1 MGMRSERFAFPGSQG
16 HNLSARLDSPDG
28 APRAVALF
36 AHCFS
41 CGKDVLAAGRIA
53 RALTQYGIA
62 VLRFDFTGLGSSDGD
77 FANTN
82 FSSNVGDLLAAANHL
97 RQVQAA
103 PTILI
108 GHSLGGTAMLAVAGD
123 IPEARAIATIAAPY
137 EPGHVAN
144 QFRDRL
150 AEIEAQGEA
159 EVVLAGRPF
168 RIRRQF
174 LDDLR
179 AHSHEERIVDLRKAL
194 LVLHAPLDAVVGID
208 NATEIFVRAKHPKSF
223 ISLDRA
229 DHLLSQPADAEYA
242 ATVIAAWASR
252 YTEEEARA
260 PEVAAVP
267 EAVVV
272 QETGQGRFQQAVA
285 IGAHRLIS
293 DEPRAVG
300 GDDSGPGPYDLL
312 LAGLGACTSMT
323 MRMYAE
329 RQGWPL
335 ERATVVLRHR
345 RIHAADCADCE
356 TREGKIDEI
365 TREITLPGP
374 LDDTQRARLLEIADR
389 CPVHRSLHS
398 EIKIDTAERRA

>member
-1 MGMRSERFAFPGSQG
+1 MRSERFTFPGSQG
-16 HNLSARLDSPDG
+16 DSLAARLDVPDG
-28 APRAVALF
+28 TPRAVALF

-62 VLRFDFTGLGSSDGD
+62 VLRFDFTGLGSSEGD

-82 FSSNVGDLLAAANHL
+82 FSSNVGDLLAAAHHL
-97 RQVQAA
+97 RREKQAPA
-103 PTILI
+103 ILI

-123 IPEARAIATIAAPY
+123 IPEARAVATIGAPY

-150 AEIEAQGEA
+150 AEIEARGEA
-159 EVVLAGRPF
+159 EVSLGGRPL
-168 RIRRQF
+168 RIRKQF
-174 LDDLR
+174 LDDVR
-179 AHSHEERIVDLRKAL
+179 EQCQAERVAQLRKAL
-194 LVLHAPLDAVVGID
+194 LVMHAPLDPVVGID

-229 DHLLSQPADAEYA
+229 DHLLSQPADADYA

-252 YTEEEARA
+252 YVEEEARA
-260 PEVAAVP
+260 PEDLAIP
-267 EAVVV
+267 DAVVV
-272 QETGQGRFQQAVA
+272 RETGQGRFQQAVA
-285 IGAHRLIS
+285 IGPHRLTA
-293 DEPRAVG
+293 DEPRSVG

-323 MRMYAE
+323 MRLYAE
-329 RQGWPL
+329 RKGWPL
-335 ERATVVLRHR
+335 GRATVVLRHR
-345 RIHAADCADCE
+345 KIHAADCADCE
-356 TREGKIDEI
+356 TKEGKIDEI

-374 LDDTQRARLLEIADR
+374 LDEEQRTRLLEIADR

-398 EIKIDTAERRA
+398 EIKVETREHRDGA